1 MIHHIVMF
9 RRKPDGAA
17 DPALAQSFVAR
28 MAALGEQIDT
38 VRAWKFRANEQK
50 NRPVCWDYVLES
62 CFEDAQGL
70 RDYAVHPLHQALI
83 EEVLKPYFEWAVV
96 DYNE

>member
-9 RRKPDGAA
+9 RRKPDVVA
-17 DPALAQSFVAR
+17 DSALAQSLVAR
-28 MAALGEQIDT
+28 IAALGEQINT
-38 VRAWKFRANEQK
+38 VRAWKFRANEQ

-62 CFEDAQGL
+62 QFEDAQTL
-70 RDYAVHPLHQALI
+70 RDYVVHPLHQALI

-96 DYNE
+96 DYTE